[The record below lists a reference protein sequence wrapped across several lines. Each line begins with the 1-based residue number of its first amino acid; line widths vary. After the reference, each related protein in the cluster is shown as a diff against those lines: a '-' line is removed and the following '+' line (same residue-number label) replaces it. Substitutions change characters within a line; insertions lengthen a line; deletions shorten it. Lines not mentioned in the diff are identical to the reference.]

1 MEKEIDKLEEINNK
15 LQIIECQIAKKDRWV
30 IRNVILP
37 LGIAFITT
45 SATIFVAFNSN
56 RLISKQTDVL
66 SGFYDAQV
74 EISKNYNEILA
85 ESNRIQEKIGEST
98 SEIAKMS
105 INVSEQA
112 NKTTKEISENNIEIL
127 KESNEF
133 QERLASEQ
141 SKIKRMES
149 VLSIIDLTQK
159 DLKEGDVESIF
170 GALSV
175 ISPTIDEF
183 PEMERLFFPYVNSLV
198 ALDKSQDPPKKVED
212 YVKIYEIKKNQS
224 VSLDQFFEEKELLR
238 LRAGDFSGIAD
249 IPNNSYGYIS
259 SWKYYFKEYWGFK
272 RYSNNA
278 YAAFYKNTKGKAFYV
293 GYVDKSYTK
302 AKFRLYMNSVDKN
315 HDDIKEFPFKKYK
328 LPNCRKME
336 KTRDENEIPYMQ
348 LEMANK

>member
-127 KESNEF
+127 NDEK
-133 QERLASEQ
+133 
-141 SKIKRMES
+141 
-149 VLSIIDLTQK
+149 K
-159 DLKEGDVESIF
+159 D
-170 GALSV
+170 
-175 ISPTIDEF
+175 T
-183 PEMERLFFPYVNSLV
+183 
-198 ALDKSQDPPKKVED
+198 
-212 YVKIYEIKKNQS
+212 
-224 VSLDQFFEEKELLR
+224 
-238 LRAGDFSGIAD
+238 
-249 IPNNSYGYIS
+249 
-259 SWKYYFKEYWGFK
+259 
-272 RYSNNA
+272 
-278 YAAFYKNTKGKAFYV
+278 
-293 GYVDKSYTK
+293 
-302 AKFRLYMNSVDKN
+302 
-315 HDDIKEFPFKKYK
+315 
-328 LPNCRKME
+328 
-336 KTRDENEIPYMQ
+336 
-348 LEMANK
+348 